1 MGVSSEGQ
9 MHLNFFFRMF
19 VATDQAMLIAALTF
33 TVTPTTVHCASHV
46 CISWVVLFGGGGGV
60 VYPSATTCTCFGPSL

>member
-46 CISWVVLFGGGGGV
+46 CISWVVLFGGGGVG
-60 VYPSATTCTCFGPSL
+60 GGSLPKCNYMHVFWT